1 MTIFQ
6 SKPLLLK
13 LYVKLAQPESDL
25 HFIGAL
31 FLFELCLCV
40 VIIHLIPYTE
50 IDWSAYMSQVTQ
62 YQVGERNYYNIRGGT
77 GPLVYPAGFL
87 YLYSWLKTLTSVDGM
102 DIVSSA
108 SSTTSSS
115 IYMGQLIFI
124 GFYMFQLTI
133 VLWIYSLVARK
144 YTNNLSTSL
153 TKKEKVQEEVASVTV
168 ANSVWSWRLAM
179 LLCCLSKRIHSI
191 YILRLFND
199 GPAMMILY
207 ASVIL
212 FIYGKWK
219 VGCIVYSMA
228 VSIKMNVLLFA
239 PGLLLL
245 LLQSQSNL
253 LGTIQ
258 CLSICAIVQL
268 IIGWP
273 FLVTYPT
280 AYVRKSF
287 ELDRVFMHQWT
298 VNWKVRF
305 GCITLDCSIVSSRC
319 SLLSKIFCY

>member
-1 MTIFQ
+1 MTIFN

-13 LYVKLAQPESDL
+13 LYVKLAQSESDVY
-25 HFIGAL
+25 FVGAL
-31 FLFELCLCV
+31 LLFELCLCV
-40 VIIHLIPYTE
+40 FIIHLIPYTE

-62 YQVGERNYYNIRGGT
+62 YQAGERNYYNIRGGT

-87 YLYSWLKTLTSVDGM
+87 YLYSWLKTLTTVDG
-102 DIVSSA
+102 IKIFSA
-108 SSTTSSS
+108 STTDSS

-133 VLWIYSLVARK
+133 VLWIYSLVARN
-144 YTNNLSTSL
+144 YSNNLLVSL
-153 TKKEKVQEEVASVTV
+153 TKKEKVKEEVAYVTV

-199 GPAMMILY
+199 GPAMMLLY
-207 ASVIL
+207 ASVIF

-258 CLSICAIVQL
+258 CLSICAIVQVM
-268 IIGWP
+268 IGWP
-273 FLVTYPT
+273 FLVTYPI
-280 AYVRKSF
+280 AYIRKSF

-298 VNWKVRF
+298 VNWKVR
-305 GCITLDCSIVSSRC
+305 LDIC
-319 SLLSKIFCY
+319 SLIVVLVYSLPPPL